1 MAQPKEVQRRI
12 KDVEAA
18 LKMVTQAYARLVAI
32 LGEEAEEE
40 VPEFEFNAFEQSE
53 RQRRGRV
60 FAHFGKSR
68 EDDL

>member
-1 MAQPKEVQRRI
+1 MAQPKEVQKRI

-18 LKMVTQAYARLVAI
+18 LKMAMQAYVRLVEI
-32 LGEEAEEE
+32 LGEEVEEE
-40 VPEFEFNAFEQSE
+40 IPEFEFRAFDQSE
-53 RQRRGRV
+53 RQRRGRE